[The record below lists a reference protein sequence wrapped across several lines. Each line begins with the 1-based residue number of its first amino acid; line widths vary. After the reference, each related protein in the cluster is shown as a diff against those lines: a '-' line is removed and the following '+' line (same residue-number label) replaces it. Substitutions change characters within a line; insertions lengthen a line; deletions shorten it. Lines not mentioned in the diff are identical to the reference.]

1 MKKGTENKGEIISKL
16 SVTRKTINKILPL
29 KDQTVPSNSNDLLP
43 KTGSS
48 NENENMLP
56 SEGNCLIQQII
67 KDKHDGA
74 NISVSSNLHHLN
86 EHVLR
91 LNFDLVDNNNIKV
104 KHISQKGL
112 HRKPK
117 RKDTLALNIAIKIIS
132 FYCLRYMQ
140 MCLLSLT
147 FFQVEF

>member
-1 MKKGTENKGEIISKL
+1 MKKETENKGEIISKL
-16 SVTRKTINKILPL
+16 SVTRTNINKILLL

-43 KTGSS
+43 KTSSS

-56 SEGNCLIQQII
+56 SEENCLIQRII

-74 NISVSSNLHHLN
+74 NISVSSNLHNLN

-117 RKDTLALNIAIKIIS
+117 RKDTLALNIAIKIMS

>member
-16 SVTRKTINKILPL
+16 SVTRRNINKILLL

-43 KTGSS
+43 KTSSS

-56 SEGNCLIQQII
+56 SQENCLIQQII

-74 NISVSSNLHHLN
+74 NISVSFNLHYLN

-104 KHISQKGL
+104 KHISQKGP

>member
-1 MKKGTENKGEIISKL
+1 MKKGAESKGEIISKL
-16 SVTRKTINKILPL
+16 SVTRKNINKILPL

-56 SEGNCLIQQII
+56 SEENCLIQQII

-117 RKDTLALNIAIKIIS
+117 RKDTLALNIAIKIMS